1 MSQNDLVEAYR
12 RGRISRR
19 TFIRGMVALGA
30 TMTMANRAA
39 DTYAAPQRPAGAA
52 ASRAQDDV
60 YGDDDDGAGG
70 GTTGGGTTGGS
81 SSGGGTTGGSSSG
94 GSSSGG
100 GSGRSTLPRTGIG
113 SSPANGSWL
122 KPATLVA
129 GAAALAVAGLRRL
142 KGSEADRT

>member
-52 ASRAQDDV
+52 ASRAQGDV
-60 YGDDDDGAGG
+60 YGDDDDGA
-70 GTTGGGTTGGS
+70 GGGTTGGS

-113 SSPANGSWL
+113 SSAANGSWL